1 MTLDNCPALQTV
13 SELATV
19 LRVGRNTA
27 YRLIDAGTIPAI
39 KIGRQIRVYRE
50 DVIRFVSRS
59 GLADMA
65 EA

>member
-1 MTLDNCPALQTV
+1 MTLDNCPALLTV
-13 SELATV
+13 PELAAV

-27 YRLIDAGTIPAI
+27 YRLIDDGTIPAI

-50 DVIRFVSRS
+50 DVIRYVSGP
-59 GLADMA
+59 GLAEAA

>member
-1 MTLDNCPALQTV
+1 MTLDNCPALLTV
-13 SELATV
+13 PELATV

>member
-1 MTLDNCPALQTV
+1 MTLDNCPALLTV
-13 SELATV
+13 PELATV

-27 YRLIDAGTIPAI
+27 YRLIDDGTIPAI

-50 DVIRFVSRS
+50 DVIRYVSGS
-59 GLADMA
+59 GLAEAA

>member
-1 MTLDNCPALQTV
+1 MTLDNCPALLTV
-13 SELATV
+13 PELATV

-50 DVIRFVSRS
+50 DVIRYVS
-59 GLADMA
+59 GCVLA
-65 EA
+65 EAAKA

>member
-1 MTLDNCPALQTV
+1 MTLDNCPALLTV
-13 SELATV
+13 PELAAV

-27 YRLIDAGTIPAI
+27 YRLIDAGIVPSI

-50 DVIRFVSRS
+50 DVIRYVGGH
-59 GLADMA
+59 GLAEAA